1 MASQSVKDYLGTGSS
16 FEPDEELT
24 ANSQISA
31 PKLRIPRILSVANQK
46 GGVGKTTTSVNLA
59 TAMSAIGKKVLLVDL
74 DPQGNASTG
83 LGIKRSSLR
92 TSTYDVIF
100 EDASVTETVKQ
111 TKVPGLD
118 VLPSSVHLS
127 GAEIELVG
135 ARRREYRLQEA
146 LRVPMDYDYVIIDC
160 PPSLSLLT
168 LNALVASD
176 SIVVPLQCEFY
187 ALEGLSH
194 LVKTIER
201 VQKTFNSRLEIHG
214 VVLTMFDKR
223 NNLSGM
229 VAKDVRKYFG
239 DKVYKTVIPRNV
251 RLSEAPSY
259 GLPAIIYDMRCPGAR
274 AYINLAKEVLK
285 REAEITGINQL
296 SNASGQAA

>member
-1 MASQSVKDYLGTGSS
+1 MSYPVK
-16 FEPDEELT
+16 
-24 ANSQISA
+24 
-31 PKLRIPRILSVANQK
+31 PKNIPRILSVANQK

-59 TAMSAIGKKVLLVDL
+59 TALSAIGKKVMLVDL

-83 LGIKRSSLR
+83 LGIKRSTLR
-92 TSTYDVIF
+92 TSTYDILF
-100 EDASVTETVKQ
+100 EDASVEETVRK

-118 VLPSSVHLS
+118 VLPSSIHLS

-135 ARRREYRLQEA
+135 ASRREYRLQEA
-146 LRVPMDYDYVIIDC
+146 FRKPMDYDYVIIDC

-201 VQKTFNSRLEIHG
+201 VQKTFNPRLDIHG
-214 VVLTMFDKR
+214 VVLTMFDRR
-223 NNLSGM
+223 NNLSAQ
-229 VAKDVRKYFG
+229 VAQDVRKYFG
-239 DKVYKTVIPRNV
+239 EKVYNTVIPRNV

-259 GLPAIIYDMRCPGAR
+259 GLPAIVYDMKCPGAR
-274 AYINLAKEVLK
+274 AYINLAKEVIS
-285 REAEITGINQL
+285 REKKIVADDQL
-296 SNASGQAA
+296 SKQLSSEQDNEQSFGAA